1 MNWNNKNYHTLD
13 YELKKYF
20 GEKTIKLSINGG
32 FTCPNRDGTLSK
44 NGCIFCS
51 EKGSGDFAGN
61 VDSSINKQIA
71 DQISLLSKKWKS
83 STYIAYFQSYT
94 NTYDTVKN
102 LQKKYFEALNVKN
115 VKGIAI
121 ATRPDCINEDI
132 AKLLS
137 QIKEKTYLW
146 VELGLQTIH
155 ESTAKLIRRGYD
167 LEVFNEAVKL
177 LNKYNIKV
185 VVHLILGLP
194 GEKRND
200 ILESVKYISTKKIWG
215 VKLHLLHILKN
226 TDLEKFY
233 HQTNFKI
240 LSQEEYVNLVCD
252 CLELLPE
259 NIVIHRVT
267 GDGKRS
273 ELIEPMWSL
282 NKLQVLNDIDYEFLR
297 RNSYQGKSVL
307 EWRKTLFTLRR

>member
-71 DQISLLSKKWKS
+71 DQINLLSEKWKS

-94 NTYDTVKN
+94 NTYDTIEN
-102 LQKKYFEALNVKN
+102 LQKKYFEALSVKN

-137 QIKEKTYLW
+137 QINEKTYLW

-167 LEVFNEAVKL
+167 LEVFNEAMKL
-177 LNKYNIKV
+177 LNKYNIRV

-200 ILESVKYISTKKIWG
+200 ILESVKYIITKKIWG

-273 ELIEPMWSL
+273 ELIAPMWSL

-297 RNSYQGKSVL
+297 RNSYQGKSV
-307 EWRKTLFTLRR
+307 

>member
-1 MNWNNKNYHTLD
+1 MIWNNKNYHTLD

-71 DQISLLSKKWKS
+71 DQIILLSKKWKS

-94 NTYDTVKN
+94 NTYDTVQN
-102 LQKKYFEALNVKN
+102 LKKKYFEALSVKN

-132 AKLLS
+132 VKLLS
-137 QIKEKTYLW
+137 QINEKTYLW

-155 ESTAKLIRRGYD
+155 ENTAKLIRRGYE
-167 LEVFNEAVKL
+167 LQVFNEAVKL

-185 VVHLILGLP
+185 VIHLILGLP
-194 GEKRND
+194 GETRND

-233 HQTNFKI
+233 YQTNFKI

-273 ELIEPMWSL
+273 ELIAPKWSL
-282 NKLQVLNDIDYEFLR
+282 NKLQILNDIDYEFLR
-297 RNSYQGKSVL
+297 RNSYQGKSV
-307 EWRKTLFTLRR
+307 

>member
-71 DQISLLSKKWKS
+71 DQISLLSKKWKP

-121 ATRPDCINEDI
+121 ATRPDCISEDI

-137 QIKEKTYLW
+137 QINEKTYLW

-252 CLELLPE
+252 CLELLSE

-307 EWRKTLFTLRR
+307 E

>member
-71 DQISLLSKKWKS
+71 DQINLLSKKWKS

-137 QIKEKTYLW
+137 QINEKTYLW

-307 EWRKTLFTLRR
+307 E

>member
-71 DQISLLSKKWKS
+71 DQINLLSKKWKS

-94 NTYDTVKN
+94 NTYDTVEN
-102 LQKKYFEALNVKN
+102 LQKKYFEALSVKN

-137 QIKEKTYLW
+137 QINEKTYVW

-167 LEVFNEAVKL
+167 LEVFNEAMKL
-177 LNKYNIKV
+177 LNKYNIRV

-273 ELIEPMWSL
+273 ELIAPMWSL

-297 RNSYQGKSVL
+297 RNSYQGKSV
-307 EWRKTLFTLRR
+307 

>member
-1 MNWNNKNYHTLD
+1 MIWNNKKYHTLD

-32 FTCPNRDGTLSK
+32 FTCPNRDGTLSEK
-44 NGCIFCS
+44 GCIFCS
-51 EKGSGDFAGN
+51 EKGSGDFAGD
-61 VDSSINKQIA
+61 VDSSVNKQIN
-71 DQISLLSKKWKS
+71 DQINLLSKKWKS

-94 NTYDTVKN
+94 NTYDTVIN
-102 LQKKYFEALNVKN
+102 LHKKYNEALSVDN

-121 ATRPDCINEDI
+121 ATRPDCINEEI

-137 QIKEKTYLW
+137 QINDKTYLW

-155 ESTAKLIRRGYD
+155 ENTANFIRRGYD
-167 LEVFNEAVKL
+167 LDVFDDAVKL

-194 GEKRND
+194 GESRND
-200 ILESVKYISTKKIWG
+200 ILESVKYISTKKLWG
-215 VKLHLLHILKN
+215 VKLHLLHVLKN
-226 TDLEKFY
+226 TDLEKVY
-233 HQTNFKI
+233 QQTKFKI
-240 LSQEEYVNLVCD
+240 LSQEEYVSLVCD
-252 CLELLPE
+252 CLEHLPE
-259 NIVIHRVT
+259 EFVIHRVT

-273 ELIEPMWSL
+273 ELITPLWSL

-297 RNSYQGKSVL
+297 RNSHQGKKFLS
-307 EWRKTLFTLRR
+307 

>member
-1 MNWNNKNYHTLD
+1 MIWNNKKYHTLD

-20 GEKTIKLSINGG
+20 GEKAIKLSINGG

-44 NGCIFCS
+44 KGCIFCS
-51 EKGSGDFAGN
+51 EKGSGDFAGD
-61 VDSSINKQIA
+61 VDSSVNKQIN
-71 DQISLLSKKWKS
+71 DQINLLSKKWKS

-94 NTYDTVKN
+94 NTYDTVES
-102 LQKKYFEALNVKN
+102 LQKKYLEALSVEN

-137 QIKEKTYLW
+137 QINEKTYLW

-155 ESTAKLIRRGYD
+155 EKTAKLIRRGYKLD
-167 LEVFNEAVKL
+167 IFDEALKL

-194 GEKRND
+194 GESKDD
-200 ILESVKYISTKKIWG
+200 IIESVKYISTKDIWG
-215 VKLHLLHILKN
+215 VKLHLLHVLKN
-226 TDLEKFY
+226 TDLEKVY
-233 HQTNFKI
+233 KKTNFKI
-240 LSQEEYVNLVCD
+240 LSQEEYVSLVCD

-259 NIVIHRVT
+259 KIVIHRVT

-273 ELIEPMWSL
+273 ELIAPLWSL

-297 RNSYQGKSVL
+297 RNSYQGKNFQ
-307 EWRKTLFTLRR
+307 K

>member
-307 EWRKTLFTLRR
+307 E

>member
-137 QIKEKTYLW
+137 QINEKTYLW

-307 EWRKTLFTLRR
+307 E

>member
-137 QIKEKTYLW
+137 QINEKTYLW

-233 HQTNFKI
+233 HQTKFKI

-259 NIVIHRVT
+259 NIVVHRVT

-307 EWRKTLFTLRR
+307 E

>member
-51 EKGSGDFAGN
+51 EKGSGDFAGS

-71 DQISLLSKKWKS
+71 DQISLLSKKWNS

-137 QIKEKTYLW
+137 QINEKTYLW

-194 GEKRND
+194 GEKRNE

-307 EWRKTLFTLRR
+307 E